1 MTSVLTIDLHAVVA
15 NYRSLKLHAAQA
27 ECGAVVKSNGYGLG
41 LAHVAQALLTAGCRT
56 FFITNIEE
64 GIALRQALAEL
75 FGGSAAASARLEAAG
90 VEPTVRGEQLTVSDF
105 LAIARAVASPH
116 A

>member
-1 MTSVLTIDLHAVVA
+1 MM
-15 NYRSLKLHAAQA
+15 
-27 ECGAVVKSNGYGLG
+27 
-41 LAHVAQALLTAGCRT
+41 
-56 FFITNIEE
+56 
-64 GIALRQALAEL
+64 RQALAEL

-90 VEPTVRGEQLTVSDF
+90 VEPTDRGEQLTVSDF